1 MNIDEFFEGAY
12 PSSDGAPGSK
22 SGVVVTLEDFLQ
34 RTGLVDEN
42 LNAPAM
48 NPATNTLPLMG
59 FNQAQAL
66 HGHRLYGQPAEFLR
80 ESKRWRGI
88 KI

>member
-1 MNIDEFFEGAY
+1 MVVTSQTTMNIDEFFKGAY
-12 PSSDGAPGSK
+12 PSCDGAPGSN
-22 SGVVVTLEDFLQ
+22 SGVAVTLEDFVQ

-66 HGHRLYGQPAEFLR
+66 HGQ
-80 ESKRWRGI
+80 
-88 KI
+88 